1 MHHCSIVRVLLVALP
16 LAGTMVCALPARPAW
31 SDDRTMPTARTF
43 DTPAAAVDALVA
55 ALRSNDQA
63 ALHAILGPG
72 SSKLLD
78 SGDRV
83 ADAESRKRFLAA
95 YEVRN
100 ALVARGTDRV
110 VLQVGAD
117 DWPWPFP
124 LEKVAGR
131 WTFDSRRGAQQIVDR
146 RIGRNEIAAIRTA
159 LAVVDAEKL
168 YFQLAAKSGTGEY
181 AQRLASAPGRHDG
194 LYWPQAEGEPES
206 PLAPLV
212 EQAQDEG
219 YPGELVA
226 GKPSPYQGYFFRILA
241 GQGPNAPGG
250 AMDYRV
256 NGRMTKGFGLIAWP
270 ARYGASGIMT
280 FVVNQDGIV
289 FQKDLGPR
297 TDTIAPAMKL
307 LDPDLSWARID
318 VVNQ

>member
-1 MHHCSIVRVLLVALP
+1 MRNRSIVRVLLVALP
-16 LAGTMVCALPARPAW
+16 LAGSAVCALPPRPAW
-31 SDDRTMPTARTF
+31 SEEGTRQTARTF

-55 ALRSNDQA
+55 ALRRNDQA

-95 YEVRN
+95 YQTRN
-100 ALVARGTDRV
+100 ALVAQGADRL

-117 DWPWPFP
+117 DWPFPFP
-124 LEKVAGR
+124 LEKAAGR
-131 WTFDSRRGAQQIVDR
+131 WSFDSRRGAQQIVDR

-168 YFQLAAKSGTGEY
+168 YLQLTGESGAGEY
-181 AQRLASAPGRHDG
+181 ASRLASTPGQHDG
-194 LYWPQAEGEPES
+194 LYWPATEGEPES

-212 EQAQDEG
+212 AQAQDEG
-219 YPGELVA
+219 YPGEMVA
-226 GKPSPYQGYFFRILA
+226 GKPSPYQGYFFRILT

-256 NGRMTKGFGLIAWP
+256 DGRMTKGFGLIAWP

-280 FVVNQDGIV
+280 FVVNQDGIM